1 MDREKGKTDSLAI
14 VDYKTAVDDRND
26 EAYEFQL
33 AVYAAAGRGEGLD
46 VNAAYLHELGSGVRR
61 EVPIGEEQTSAAV
74 ARLGELARKIRR
86 GEFTPQPET
95 DKCLKCDFRRICT
108 HAKCDEWDLLY

>member
-1 MDREKGKTDSLAI
+1 MDDQ
-14 VDYKTAVDDRND
+14 ND

-33 AVYAAAGRGEGLD
+33 AVYAAAGRGEGLE
-46 VNAAYLHELGSGVRR
+46 VNAAYLHELTSGIRR
-61 EVPIGEEQTSAAV
+61 EVPIGEPETSAAI

-86 GEFTPQPET
+86 GEFIPAPEN

-108 HAKCDEWDLLY
+108 HADCDEWDLLY